1 MPFITLVS
9 LHNSFTILHHC
20 GNNHFKIL
28 SISSYS
34 RVLEALIDHD
44 TSLVM
49 DRDANRMI
57 PLHLACLSGN
67 VESVRAHHSQLSRFL
82 KVREA
87 RDSHL
92 NTPLHHACKGGSR
105 EVAEYLIEVGCSMN
119 AKNSDKDNL
128 VHVAV
133 QNGHEDITKLLL
145 DKGTST
151 ESVDAHRCTALH
163 IAAKHDQICITQLL
177 IE

>member
-1 MPFITLVS
+1 MHLGA
-9 LHNSFTILHHC
+9 LHINSIFHHC

-28 SISSYS
+28 FISSYS
-34 RVLEALIDHD
+34 RVVEALIDHD
-44 TSLVM
+44 ASLVM
-49 DRDANRMI
+49 DRGPNGMI

-67 VESVRAHHSQLSRFL
+67 IESVKAHHSQLNRFL

-105 EVAEYLIEVGCSMN
+105 EVAEYLIEVECSMSV
-119 AKNSDKDNL
+119 KNSDKDNL

-133 QNGHEDITKLLL
+133 NSGHVDIAQLLL
-145 DKGTST
+145 IKGTST
-151 ESVDAHRCTALH
+151 ESVDAHRCTSLH
-163 IAAKHDQICITQLL
+163 IAAKHDHICIIQLL

>member
-1 MPFITLVS
+1 MPFNALVS
-9 LHNSFTILHHC
+9 LQNSFTMLHHC
-20 GNNHFKIL
+20 CNNHFKIL

-44 TSLVM
+44 ASLVM
-49 DRDANRMI
+49 DRDAKRMI
-57 PLHLACLSGN
+57 PLHLACLCGKM
-67 VESVRAHHSQLSRFL
+67 ESVKAHHSQLTRFL

-92 NTPLHHACKGGSR
+92 NTPLHLACKGGSR
-105 EVAEYLIEVGCSMN
+105 EVAEYLIQMGCSMN
-119 AKNSDKDNL
+119 TKNFEKDNL

-133 QNGHEDITKLLL
+133 QNGHINIARLLL
-145 DKGTST
+145 IKGTST

-163 IAAKHDQICITQLL
+163 IAAKHDHICIIQLL